1 MSLSIGDMS
10 EIAGVKVPTI
20 RYYEEIGL
28 LRSKP
33 RNKLNHRRYDNSS
46 LMRLIFI
53 REARMLG
60 FDIDIIRDFLR
71 LSDGIC
77 TESESMEILS
87 VSLKDVRN
95 RIRRLQL
102 LSVQLNRIVKPST
115 SDAIPPNNIL
125 TALS

>member
-1 MSLSIGDMS
+1 
-10 EIAGVKVPTI
+10 
-20 RYYEEIGL
+20 
-28 LRSKP
+28 
-33 RNKLNHRRYDNSS
+33 
-46 LMRLIFI
+46 
-53 REARMLG
+53 MLG